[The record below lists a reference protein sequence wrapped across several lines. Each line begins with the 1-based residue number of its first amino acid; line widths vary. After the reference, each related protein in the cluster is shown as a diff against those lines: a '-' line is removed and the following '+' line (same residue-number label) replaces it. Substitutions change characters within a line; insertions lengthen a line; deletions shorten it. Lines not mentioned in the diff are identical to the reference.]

1 VPVSVASSSPTP
13 SPPSASASPT
23 PSPPSPTPSAP
34 VSSPSPTESPTSG
47 SVAAASTPSP
57 SASPVVKSTPIL
69 EPSQAAVVVSAPSY
83 SSPPA
88 VPQSDGQS
96 EGQAQG
102 QSHGSLTV
110 GAPLT
115 EQPSVLQPSDS
126 APVQFNSPARAVIH
140 LGAGKVVVADV
151 LQTAG
156 GSDVSVVPDVRV
168 ASEAP
173 EITTDSN
180 QAISTQTVVDS
191 RQSAVAEPNPRQTT
205 LWLILG
211 FSAIGFAV
219 ATFALVRNVRA
230 STKSRRRS
238 FVLVS

>member
-1 VPVSVASSSPTP
+1 VTPTTAPTPTASLSPTAASVPISVASSSPTP
-13 SPPSASASPT
+13 SPPVTS
-23 PSPPSPTPSAP
+23 PSPTP
-34 VSSPSPTESPTSG
+34 
-47 SVAAASTPSP
+47 STPSP

-69 EPSQAAVVVSAPSY
+69 ESSQAAVVISAPSY

-88 VPQSDGQS
+88 VPQ
-96 EGQAQG
+96 AQG
-102 QSHGSLTV
+102 QEQGSLTL

-115 EQPSVLQPSDS
+115 EQPAVRQPSDV
-126 APVQFNSPARAVIH
+126 APVQLNSPARAVIQ
-140 LGAGKVVVADV
+140 LGAGKAVASEV
-151 LQTAG
+151 PQAAG
-156 GSDVSVVPDVRV
+156 GSDVSVMPDMRV

-173 EITTDSN
+173 EITSDSN
-180 QAISTQTVVDS
+180 QAISTHTVVNS
-191 RQSAVAEPNPRQTT
+191 RQPPVTELNPRQTS